1 MTADLSRRL
10 FLAGSG
16 ALVVAYAARAAEIP
30 PGAPPPKLPGSLKDW
45 PRLAAWVQ
53 VAPDGAVTV
62 FSGKAELG
70 QGIRTA
76 LIQVAAE
83 QLYLAPDQI
92 TLVTA
97 DTGRTPNEG
106 YTAGSHSMQDSG
118 TAIMNA
124 AAEVRGILVAEAASR
139 LGVAATDLTPGG
151 GRVTA
156 TDGRSLGYGELV
168 GSLSPDRLAQPG
180 APLKDPASFTVIGAA
195 VPRVDIPAKVTGG
208 AAYVQDLKLP
218 GMLHAR
224 VVRPPRYGAVLAELD
239 EAPIAA
245 MPGVV
250 KVVRDGSYLGV
261 IAEGEWQ
268 AIQAMRALSA
278 AARWGGGKTLPD
290 PATIFDTIQALPA
303 QDTVI
308 LDRTADK
315 PAAAA
320 RTLKARYLR
329 PYGMHGSIGPSCAVG
344 QLQDGIMT
352 VWTHTQGVFP
362 DRAALAELLAMSVDK
377 VRCIHTEGSGCYG
390 HNGADDAG
398 ADAALM
404 ARAVPG
410 RPVRVQWMRE
420 QENTWEP
427 FTPAMIMEV
436 EASLDADGHI
446 VDWHYGVWSNT
457 HNMRP
462 GNGGRLMPSWMLA
475 TPLTPSPP
483 EPIPQPEGGGD
494 RNAIPLYVLPQA
506 RVVSH
511 FIPEMPLRIS
521 AMRGLGAYANV
532 FSIESFMDE
541 LALAADADPVTFR
554 LDHLTDSR
562 ARDVVERAAQEFGW
576 DGAKAL
582 PPGHGRGFAF
592 ARYKNLGAYAAV
604 ALEVAVDHETGR
616 VRVVRA
622 HCAVDSGQAVSPD
635 GIRNQIAGG
644 LLQSS
649 SWTIYEAVSFD
660 PTGITSRDWSG
671 YPILRFPAVPESVE
685 VHVIDRPGM
694 PFLGTGEAAQGPTA
708 AAIANAVADAVKIR
722 IRELPLSMARV
733 KAAIGV

>member
-1 MTADLSRRL
+1 MTAMISRRWL
-10 FLAGSG
+10 LAGSG
-16 ALVVAYAARAAEIP
+16 ALVVTF
-30 PGAPPPKLPGSLKDW
+30 GAKAQDAKPIPPKLPGSLKDE
-45 PRLAAWVQ
+45 PHLAAWVQ

-62 FSGKAELG
+62 FTGKAELG

-83 QLYLAPDQI
+83 QLYLAPGQV

-97 DTGRTPNEG
+97 DTGRTADEG

-139 LGVAATDLTPGG
+139 LAVSAESLVPGG
-151 GRVTA
+151 GRIA
-156 TDGRSLGYGELV
+156 APDGRSLGFGELV
-168 GSLSPDRLAQPG
+168 AGLTPDRLARPG
-180 APLKDPASFTVIGAA
+180 APLKDPASFTIIGKA

-208 AAYVQDLKLP
+208 AAYVQDLRLP

-224 VVRPPRYGAVLAELD
+224 TVQPPRYGAVLARLD
-239 EAPIAA
+239 EAPILA

-250 KVVRDGSYLGV
+250 KLVRDGSYLGV
-261 IAEGEWQ
+261 IARGEWQ
-268 AIQAMRALSA
+268 AITAMRAMA
-278 AARWGGGKTLPD
+278 AAAEWTGGRTLPD

-303 QDTVI
+303 RDTVI
-308 LDRTADK
+308 LDRRAEQ
-315 PAAAA
+315 PAVT

-329 PYGMHGSIGPSCAVG
+329 PYGMHGSIGPSCAVA
-344 QLQDGIMT
+344 QLQDGVMT

-362 DRAALAELLAMSVDK
+362 DRAALAELLAMPLDQ
-377 VRCIHTEGSGCYG
+377 VRCIHVEGSGCYG

-398 ADAALM
+398 ADAALL

-410 RPVRVQWMRE
+410 QPVRVQWMRE

-427 FTPAMIMEV
+427 FTPAIITEV
-436 EASLDADGHI
+436 EASLGADDQI
-446 VDWHYGVWSNT
+446 VDWQYGVWSNT

-462 GNGGRLMPSWMLA
+462 GNAGRLASSWAFA
-475 TPLTPSPP
+475 TPLQPSPP
-483 EPIPQPEGGGD
+483 MPIPQPEGGGD
-494 RNAIPLYVLPQA
+494 RNAIPLYDLPQA

-511 FIPEMPLRIS
+511 FIPEMPLRVS

-541 LALAADADPVTFR
+541 LALAAGADPVAFR
-554 LDHLTDSR
+554 LAHLKDSR
-562 ARDVVERAAQEFGW
+562 ARDVITLAAQRFGW
-576 DGAKAL
+576 DSAKAL

-592 ARYKNLGAYAAV
+592 ARYKNLGAYCAV
-604 ALEVAVDHETGR
+604 ALEVAVDHETGAL
-616 VRVVRA
+616 RVVRA

-649 SWTIYEAVSFD
+649 SWTIYESVAFEPS
-660 PTGITSRDWSG
+660 GITSRDWSG

-708 AAIANAVADAVKIR
+708 AAIANALADAAKVR
-722 IRELPLSMARV
+722 VRQLPLSKERV
-733 KAAIGV
+733 KASIGV

>member
-1 MTADLSRRL
+1 MTAMLSRRML
-10 FLAGSG
+10 LAGTG
-16 ALVVAYAARAAEIP
+16 ALAVSFGSRAEDA
-30 PGAPPPKLPGSLKDW
+30 PKLPGSLKET
-45 PRLAAWVQ
+45 PRLSGWVQ

-62 FSGKAELG
+62 FTGKAELG
-70 QGIRTA
+70 HGIRSA

-83 QLYLAPDQI
+83 QLYLAADRI

-97 DTGRTPNEG
+97 DTARTADEG

-124 AAEVRGILVAEAASR
+124 AAEIRAILVAEAATR
-139 LGVAATDLTPGG
+139 LDVPAATLALAG
-151 GRVTA
+151 GRVA
-156 TDGRSLGYGELV
+156 APDGRSLGYGELV
-168 GSLSPDRLAQPG
+168 GGLDPNRLAQPG
-180 APLKDPASFTVIGAA
+180 APLKDPATFTVVGKPF
-195 VPRVDIPAKVTGG
+195 PRVDIPAKVTGG
-208 AAYVQDLKLP
+208 AAYVQDLRLP

-224 VVRPPRYGAVLAELD
+224 VVRPPRYGATLAKLD
-239 EAPIAA
+239 ATSVAA

-250 KVVRDGSYLGV
+250 KIVRDGSYLGV
-261 IAEGEWQ
+261 IAKGEWQ
-268 AIQAMRALSA
+268 AITAMRALA
-278 AARWGGGKTLPD
+278 ATAVWTGGQVLPHQ
-290 PATIFDTIQALPA
+290 AGIFDTIQALPA
-303 QDTVI
+303 RDTVI
-308 LDRTADK
+308 LDRKA
-315 PAAAA
+315 PPSAVA

-329 PYGMHGSIGPSCAVG
+329 PYGMHGSIGPSCAVA
-344 QLQDGIMT
+344 QLQDGTMT

-362 DRAALAELLAMSVDK
+362 DRAALAELLAMPSDR

-390 HNGADDAG
+390 HNGADDAA
-398 ADAALM
+398 ADAALL

-410 RPVRVQWMRE
+410 QPVRVQWMRE

-427 FTPAMIMEV
+427 FTPAMITEV
-436 EASLDADGHI
+436 EASLDAAGRI
-446 VDWHYGVWSNT
+446 VDWQYGVWSNT

-462 GNGGRLMPSWMLA
+462 GNAGRLMPSWALA

-483 EPIPQPEGGGD
+483 MPIPQPEGGGD
-494 RNAIPLYVLPQA
+494 RNGIPLYDLPQA

-541 LALAADADPVTFR
+541 LATAAGTDPVAFR
-554 LDHLTDSR
+554 LAHLTDSR
-562 ARDVVERAAQEFGW
+562 ARDVVTLAAKQFGW
-576 DGAKAL
+576 DAAKTL

-592 ARYKNLGAYAAV
+592 ARYKNLGAYCAV

-649 SWTIYEAVSFD
+649 SWTLYEAVTFE
-660 PTGITSRDWSG
+660 PTGITSQDWSG
-671 YPILRFPAVPESVE
+671 YPILRFPAVPDSVD
-685 VHVIDRPGM
+685 VHVIDRPGL

-708 AAIANAVADAVKIR
+708 AAIANAVFDAAKVR
-722 IRELPLSMARV
+722 IRELPLSQERV